1 MTSSTITISG
11 WTSLGAVAALIECRS
26 TCGLWLIDAA
36 SQPNVSVVTGDMFLS
51 GGDIQLFQPAAT
63 IWAIPG
69 AGASSAVAG
78 VSPQNI
84 ASGGGSG
91 SNASVGSTG
100 AAAPTSA
107 TAIGFQNAAGNLVL
121 PTPSA
126 GLPVADSGAAITGAS
141 IPAGGVGL
149 TGWLSA
155 IWSKLSGALSITG
168 SVTANIGTA
177 GGLALDTT
185 SQSILAA
192 LQAQRAETIWTD
204 DSNAFFVRV
213 DNGGTIS
220 WLTISGGAS
229 SAPGTGARPAAGAS
243 IVLDAT
249 RYQATATA
257 AGYATGDYLSHV
269 VTADPS
275 TGAVIA
281 NFWLNVTQNTKLS
294 SAPSSSNI
302 TPISPLPAG
311 AATAALQSAM
321 TTALGSPAQ
330 ETGGNLA
337 SIAANVST
345 AANQL
350 TGNTTL
356 SSILT
361 KATAIAASVAGTLTT
376 ALAAGSNIIGYAG
389 ALNFQTMPVVPAI
402 GTSYAANKCLGSST
416 GTAGQSAIFTL
427 NNLFRNTTQP
437 SATLTQI
444 MLCWAAGETPSV
456 QVYIFSRLP
465 TYSTLTDGSTPIWDI
480 RDLKYL
486 VAPPITLTAQAPAG
500 STASY
505 ASSSQTISAQN
516 LDSTVSRNL
525 YVVLVAAT
533 SIASSTNG
541 DLSFSVSGVLD

>member
-1 MTSSTITISG
+1 MGRSSIQRFNLKIKQNFYAQGNRSMQWKNPDGSLTGGIVIEDGAGNKLGTSANP
-11 WTSLGAVAALIECRS
+11 L
-26 TCGLWLIDAA
+26 
-36 SQPNVSVVTGDMFLS
+36 NVTG
-51 GGDIQLFQPAAT
+51 GG
-63 IWAIPG
+63 
-69 AGASSAVAG
+69 
-78 VSPQNI
+78 
-84 ASGGGSG
+84 GGGSG

-100 AAAPTSA
+100 AAAPASA
-107 TAIGFQNAAGNLVL
+107 TAVGFQNAAGNLVL

-126 GLPVADSGAAITGAS
+126 GLPVADSGVAITGAS

-155 IWSKLSGALSITG
+155 IWSKLSGALPITG

-330 ETGGNLA
+330 ENGNLA

-345 AANQL
+345 AANQV

-376 ALAAGSNIIGYAG
+376 TLSAGANVIGYAG
-389 ALNFQTMPVVPAI
+389 SLNFQTAPVVPTIQAAA
-402 GTSYAANKCLGSST
+402 YAAGNVIGGKQTVSV
-416 GTAGQSAIFTL
+416 
-427 NNLFRNTTQP
+427 FRNTTQP
-437 SATLTQI
+437 SATLAQF
-444 MLCWAAGETPSV
+444 LLGWAGTETV
-456 QVYIFSRLP
+456 AVTVYLFSKNP
-465 TYSTLTDGSTPIWDI
+465 TNSTITDKAAFVLAAADAQ
-480 RDLKYL
+480 YL
-486 VAPPITLTAQAPAG
+486 AAAPFTLTAAASAG
-500 STASY
+500 ST
-505 ASSSQTISAQN
+505 QTFAAQSLSLSVKN
-516 LDSTVSRNL
+516 LDSTATQNL
-525 YVVLVAAT
+525 YVVLVVGGAVTPAV
-533 SIASSTNG
+533 G
-541 DLSFSVSGVLD
+541 DLFFSVSGVLD